1 MPKTNGSGQA
11 RTLTPEELDQL
22 LDAAPSP
29 EQRFLW
35 ALMRFTGSRVTETL
49 RLSWAAIHA
58 DRIVFVKKTTKTKAT
73 REPMVAGRLAEE
85 VQRYRK
91 HWTSRQ
97 GREPRPKDFVF
108 PGRFGL
114 AEPMTRQAA
123 DLALRKTLAGL
134 DLPSGI
140 SLHSFRRSLATG
152 MAHAGVS
159 LRTVQRFTGHAS
171 LDQLSRYIDVEPR
184 DELHALAAIG
194 GA

>member
-1 MPKTNGSGQA
+1 
-11 RTLTPEELDQL
+11 
-22 LDAAPSP
+22 
-29 EQRFLW
+29 
-35 ALMRFTGSRVTETL
+35 MRFTGSRVTETL

-97 GREPRPKDFVF
+97 GREPRPKDFGF
-108 PGRFGL
+108 PGGFGL
-114 AEPMTRQAA
+114 GEPMTRQAA
-123 DLALRKTLAGL
+123 DLAFRKTLAGL

-140 SLHSFRRSLATG
+140 SVHSFRRSLATG
-152 MAHAGVS
+152 LAHAGVS

-171 LDQLSRYIDVEPR
+171 LDQLARYIDVEPR